1 MSPLFF
7 LFAALAQTPT
17 PPDDAADAPSAAS
30 VEAEAEE
37 AEDEDEDE
45 EDGPWTGSFGL
56 GASFFTGNSRAF
68 TLTGDALAEY
78 DSPVWALTLEADGAY
93 GNAAAEDEGE
103 REVTAK
109 NLGGWARGDYRFT
122 RLLSAY
128 TFLGAETDHPA
139 SLELRTE
146 AELGIGLTFLERKEE
161 SNELL
166 LRAYLGGSYARDR
179 RFQYF
184 PTREQLPD
192 VTLWSPAVGLAFR
205 YDLNE
210 RVHLREDAVLLPDVF
225 GDTRVLLDSTSKLS
239 VDLTERFA
247 LTTFFELQHDS
258 RPAAGKVRTDTSLS
272 LGAELEL

>member
-17 PPDDAADAPSAAS
+17 PPDDAVDARSSAS
-30 VEAEAEE
+30 VEDK
-37 AEDEDEDE
+37 DEDEDDD
-45 EDGPWTGSFGL
+45 EDEGPWTGSFGL
-56 GASFFTGNSRAF
+56 GASFFTGNSRAL

-146 AELGIGLTFLERKEE
+146 AELGIGLTVLEREKE

-166 LRAYLGGSYARDR
+166 LRFYLGGSVARDR
-179 RFQYF
+179 RFQYT
-184 PTREQLPD
+184 PTRENLPD
-192 VTLWSPAVGLAFR
+192 VTLWSPAVGMAFR
-205 YDLNE
+205 YDINE

-225 GDTRVLLDSTSKLS
+225 GDTRVLLDSTTKLS
-239 VDLTERFA
+239 VDMTERFA

-258 RPAAGKVRTDTSLS
+258 APAAGKVRTDTSLS

>member
-17 PPDDAADAPSAAS
+17 PPDDAADARSSAS
-30 VEAEAEE
+30 VEDK
-37 AEDEDEDE
+37 DEDEDDD
-45 EDGPWTGSFGL
+45 EDEGPWTGSFGL
-56 GASFFTGNSRAF
+56 GASFFTGNSRAL

-139 SLELRTE
+139 SIELRTE
-146 AELGIGLTFLERKEE
+146 AELGIGLTVLEREKE

-166 LRAYLGGSYARDR
+166 LRFYLGGSVARDR
-179 RFQYF
+179 RFQYT
-184 PTREQLPD
+184 PTRENLPD
-192 VTLWSPAVGLAFR
+192 VTLWSPAVGMAFR
-205 YDLNE
+205 YDINE

-225 GDTRVLLDSTSKLS
+225 GDTRVLLDSTTKLS
-239 VDLTERFA
+239 VDMTERFA

-258 RPAAGKVRTDTSLS
+258 APAAGKVRTDTSLS